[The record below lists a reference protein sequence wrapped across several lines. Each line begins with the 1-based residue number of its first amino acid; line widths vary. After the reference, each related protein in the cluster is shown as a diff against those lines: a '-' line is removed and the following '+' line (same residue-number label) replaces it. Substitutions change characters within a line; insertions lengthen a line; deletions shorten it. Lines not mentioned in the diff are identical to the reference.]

1 MEIIENWDEVGKLL
15 RRKRKE
21 AGIKQGHVASKAG
34 YATNHLSNVECGNA
48 PASLNVVRRVLEVLG
63 YELVMGVKKIGDDDT

>member
-1 MEIIENWDEVGKLL
+1 M
-15 RRKRKE
+15 
-21 AGIKQGHVASKAG
+21 ASKAG